1 MAKAP
6 KDDMSKVADA
16 VRDFLEDLTKSA
28 EKTAKLAQQ
37 DPDAKQIRTLQAELR
52 AIEQMTK
59 CKRCS
64 ATLRGISRSGWVLG
78 CPEPRHQ
85 FIDAIL
91 RPPIHEAG
99 QQVGKVGVRIDA
111 VQLTGLDQRG

>member
-28 EKTAKLAQQ
+28 EKTAKLVQQ
-37 DPDAKQIRTLQAELR
+37 DPDAKQIRKLQTELK

-59 CKRCS
+59 S
-64 ATLRGISRSGWVLG
+64 ANDIIKQLG
-78 CPEPRHQ
+78 
-85 FIDAIL
+85 DA
-91 RPPIHEAG
+91 AKAASK
-99 QQVGKVGVRIDA
+99 Q
-111 VQLTGLDQRG
+111 